1 MDNSNTVAV
10 ETRKRTDNSNAVAI
24 DTGKIWLR
32 SKKWDLSWITGS
44 AVLVVFPILMYS
56 FFKTDQARIIINLV
70 VTVLVGGP
78 HMYATATRTAME
90 PNFVG
95 RYKML
100 FFLGVLAIPTAV
112 IALTLT
118 SYTLLLTAFFSWASI
133 HILHQAS
140 YIAGRYNDRSP
151 LPPSRGSRLLDYTLI
166 VSSLY
171 PIGVYKLVEGT
182 FQIGPTKLLFPPFLQ
197 THLLTYLAFAFFIG
211 CFILFTVRTIQ
222 EIRAKNANWPKIFF
236 VYTTAAVAFVI
247 PAFNNLDTAFQ
258 GFNTWHSLQ
267 YLALT
272 WHINQLRR
280 EKGAIGNRFVNRM
293 MEGESPRK
301 FYGFNVLLTLLAGA
315 FIYAVYRLS
324 GFTVDQSY
332 YTVVLSF
339 LLLHYYL
346 DHFLFLSKED
356 ELKPAFS
363 AAEA

>member
-1 MDNSNTVAV
+1 
-10 ETRKRTDNSNAVAI
+10 
-24 DTGKIWLR
+24 
-32 SKKWDLSWITGS
+32 
-44 AVLVVFPILMYS
+44 MYS

-70 VTVLVGGP
+70 VAVLVGGP

-95 RYKML
+95 RYKLL
-100 FFLGVLAIPTAV
+100 FFLGVLVIPTAV

-118 SYTLLLTAFFSWASI
+118 SYTLLLTTFFSWASI

-151 LPPSRGSRLLDYTLI
+151 VLMSRASRLLDYALI

-197 THLLTYLAFAFFIG
+197 THLLTYLAFAFFLG
-211 CFILFTVRTIQ
+211 CLILFTVRTIR
-222 EIRAKNANWPKIFF
+222 EIKTNTANWPKILF
-236 VYTTAAVAFVI
+236 VYTTAAVAFVV

-272 WHINQLRR
+272 WHINQLRKQ
-280 EKGAIGNRFVNRM
+280 KGAIGSQFVNRM
-293 MEGESPRK
+293 MEGNSTKK
-301 FYGFNVLLTLLAGA
+301 FYGFNVLLTLIAGA
-315 FIYAVYRLS
+315 FIYVVYKLS
-324 GFTVDQSY
+324 GFTIDQSY

-346 DHFLFLSKED
+346 DHFLFFSKED

-363 AAEA
+363 LARA

>member
-1 MDNSNTVAV
+1 MNGSNTM
-10 ETRKRTDNSNAVAI
+10 AI
-24 DTGKIWLR
+24 DTNKIWLR
-32 SKKWDLSWITGS
+32 NKEWDLIWITGS
-44 AVLVVFPILMYS
+44 AVLVAFPIIMYS
-56 FFKTDQARIIINLV
+56 FFKTDQARIIINLI

-95 RYKML
+95 RYKFL
-100 FFLGVLAIPTAV
+100 FFLGVLVIPAAV

-118 SYTLLLTAFFSWASI
+118 SYTLLLTTFFSWASI

-151 LPPSRGSRLLDYTLI
+151 VPMSRSSRLLDYALI

-182 FQIGPTKLLFPPFLQ
+182 FQIGPSKLLFPPFLQ

-211 CFILFTVRTIQ
+211 CLILFTARTVR
-222 EIRAKNANWPKIFF
+222 EIRTKTANWPKILF
-236 VYTTAAVAFVI
+236 VYTTAAVAFIV

-272 WHINQLRR
+272 WHINQLRKQ
-280 EKGAIGNRFVNRM
+280 KGAIGSQFVNKM
-293 MEGESPRK
+293 MEGESTRK
-301 FYGFNVLLTLLAGA
+301 FYGFNVLLTLIAGA
-315 FIYAVYRLS
+315 FIYVVYKLS
-324 GFTVDQSY
+324 GFSVDRSY

-346 DHFLFLSKED
+346 DHFLFFSKED

-363 AAEA
+363 PARA